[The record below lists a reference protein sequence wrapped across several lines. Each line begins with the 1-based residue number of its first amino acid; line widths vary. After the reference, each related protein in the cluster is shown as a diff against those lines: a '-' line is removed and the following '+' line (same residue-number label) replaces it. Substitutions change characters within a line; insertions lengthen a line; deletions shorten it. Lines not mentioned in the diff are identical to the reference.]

1 MKIRI
6 YRWFIIAG
14 LWLLSA
20 SLPVKAASP
29 VEYMSSLMVPLEKTK
44 DDTWNYLKAVTRGR
58 GGRKV
63 ESARQDLLAQLKSSK
78 FEVKKKAAYE
88 SDVSLRDAVVNYL
101 ELSYIVL
108 KEDFD
113 KILDMEDIAEQSY
126 DLMEAYLLAKEKAND
141 KLSSAFDSVVT
152 VQAAFAEKY
161 GITLLAA
168 EKDKTSEKIR
178 KASES
183 LSYYNQVYLIFF
195 KCYKQEAYVLDAMQ
209 RNDITALAQNT
220 ATFVQY
226 CDESLTKAKSLESY
240 RGDAI
245 LKTAVQRIL
254 HFYQREAEEDFPA
267 ISDFYV
273 KKDNFEKIQ
282 KAFES
287 KSKNERTQEDVNR
300 MNTARQEYNT
310 SVNKVNQIMNASND
324 SRNRE
329 LKSWNEQVE
338 NFFTTHSK

>member
-161 GITLLAA
+161 GI
-168 EKDKTSEKIR
+168 
-178 KASES
+178 
-183 LSYYNQVYLIFF
+183 V
-195 KCYKQEAYVLDAMQ
+195 
-209 RNDITALAQNT
+209 
-220 ATFVQY
+220 
-226 CDESLTKAKSLESY
+226 
-240 RGDAI
+240 
-245 LKTAVQRIL
+245 
-254 HFYQREAEEDFPA
+254 
-267 ISDFYV
+267 
-273 KKDNFEKIQ
+273 
-282 KAFES
+282 
-287 KSKNERTQEDVNR
+287 
-300 MNTARQEYNT
+300 
-310 SVNKVNQIMNASND
+310 
-324 SRNRE
+324 
-329 LKSWNEQVE
+329 
-338 NFFTTHSK
+338 